1 MQAAAL
7 PWGCSHAE
15 PWGTI
20 LPEAFTGLCPVQD
33 NVLHPL
39 PASRLHPQNLSKPW
53 LCMHEPQQHIL
64 PASPPSTLGAAP
76 IFPAPARAPQPHKF
90 PAGCFEVSGRASC
103 FCLWR
108 GLSPRCLLPVSR
120 RAAPLPG
127 PGGLPAGLIRM
138 MDGEG
143 AGSTAARPLPGSPNR
158 PSFPRGMRVRGMRS
172 CPKDGV
178 GASGFLAPKAGFG
191 AARTPALGGMMSP
204 CPAPSPLG

>member
-64 PASPPSTLGAAP
+64 PASPPQPWGLPPSSQHRHGLRSHINFQPGALKS
-76 IFPAPARAPQPHKF
+76 PAGPVVFVCGVAYRPAASCLSLAVRPRCQG
-90 PAGCFEVSGRASC
+90 PAGCQ
-103 FCLWR
+103 R
-108 GLSPRCLLPVSR
+108 G
-120 RAAPLPG
+120 
-127 PGGLPAGLIRM
+127 
-138 MDGEG
+138 
-143 AGSTAARPLPGSPNR
+143 
-158 PSFPRGMRVRGMRS
+158 
-172 CPKDGV
+172 
-178 GASGFLAPKAGFG
+178 
-191 AARTPALGGMMSP
+191 
-204 CPAPSPLG
+204 